1 MQEQRCNHLII
12 VCCHAIYLG
21 GPTRGLSEDEWAIE
35 PFQRGE
41 TSTFTEHVKAGLQ
54 VLADHPCGLL
64 VFSGGPTKR
73 GRTDLAEGE
82 SYMNLVK
89 DNDYF
94 GYSQRINPSQV
105 TTETHA
111 TDSYQNVLFSLLR
124 FRFYTG
130 SYPARVTV
138 VTHEFKRKRF
148 MDFHFPAV
156 GLVPVTVSSRQD
168 EENRRV
174 ALIGINPPESVTLL
188 ESLIAGEE
196 KSGIGLWRRDRYGV
210 QSELAG
216 KRVKREWQAGME
228 NGLFVDVGLEPVV
241 EDLVRWDGGRSGNE
255 WFDKMEQ
262 LPWYSP

>member
-1 MQEQRCNHLII
+1 M
-12 VCCHAIYLG
+12 
-21 GPTRGLSEDEWAIE
+21 
-35 PFQRGE
+35 
-41 TSTFTEHVKAGLQ
+41 
-54 VLADHPCGLL
+54 
-64 VFSGGPTKR
+64 
-73 GRTDLAEGE
+73 TDA
-82 SYMNLVK
+82 SQNLVK

-94 GYSQRINPSQV
+94 GLSQRMNPSQV
-105 TTETHA
+105 TNETHA

-130 SYPARVTV
+130 SYPSRVTV

-148 MDFHFPAV
+148 MDLHFPAV
-156 GLVPVTVSSRQD
+156 GLVPVTVSSRQY

-174 ALIGINPPESVTLL
+174 AVVGINPPESVTPV

-196 KSGIGLWRRDRYGV
+196 KSGIGLWGKDRYGV

-216 KRVKREWQAGME
+216 KRVKRGWQAGME
-228 NGLFVDVGLEPVV
+228 DGVFVNVGLELVV
-241 EDLVRWDGGRSGNE
+241 ENLVRWDGGRSGNE